1 MEERRFDHL
10 EDRLRELID
19 TWQAGPP
26 RRAQVGRPVGCDP
39 TWTPFGKAAGRR
51 WARKEVEKTR

>member
-26 RRAQVGRPVGCDP
+26 RRAQVDP